1 MHSDIVVSQ
10 FSGQPMYL
18 QIMDQ
23 VKQKIAVGEWAA
35 GEEIPSIRQLAV
47 ALRVSVI
54 TVKRAYL
61 ELEREGVV
69 HKRHGSGTYISDAG
83 SPLARKERLKILSE
97 RVDALLA
104 EARHLEREGVIVTHH
119 GKGSFVA
126 PDPALSPRLYEEQF
140 AEHLE
145 RAAQLGAS
153 LGLSER
159 EIVSRLRK
167 ALDQVEDGKGTD
179 TKLAKEPL

>member
-1 MHSDIVVSQ
+1 MYSDIVVSQ

-35 GEEIPSIRQLAV
+35 GGEIPSIRQLAV
-47 ALRVSVI
+47 VLRVSVI

-61 ELEREGVV
+61 E
-69 HKRHGSGTYISDAG
+69 
-83 SPLARKERLKILSE
+83 
-97 RVDALLA
+97 
-104 EARHLEREGVIVTHH
+104 LEREGVIVTHH

-145 RAAQLGAS
+145 RAAQLGSS
-153 LGLSER
+153 LGMSER

-167 ALDQVEDGKGTD
+167 ALDQADQADEAKRND